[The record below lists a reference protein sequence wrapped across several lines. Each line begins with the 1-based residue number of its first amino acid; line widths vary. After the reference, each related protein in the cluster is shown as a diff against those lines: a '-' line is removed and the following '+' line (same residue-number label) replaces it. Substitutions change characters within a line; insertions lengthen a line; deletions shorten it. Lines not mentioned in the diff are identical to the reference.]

1 MQMLDESRLPNSI
14 VFKAERSM
22 VCRAF
27 AEQRVFTAS
36 IELTGNVVT
45 CILDDSEY
53 SFTAQQ
59 CGELA
64 DSLATLLK
72 TSTERAAGQVKIG
85 RPLQVDFCKIFYQFI
100 LSRSPASGGDRLYG
114 YDNDTD
120 SVLFGA
126 FGSFRY
132 PGTRDSYKL
141 FVGFNDELCLPFLG
155 IEDWVY
161 TFSFDEASWLI
172 EQLCVGGYLLAR
184 IEQLEAESKKNGRSY
199 Q

>member
-1 MQMLDESRLPNSI
+1 MLVLDKIGLPNSI
-14 VFKAERSM
+14 FFKAERSM
-22 VCRAF
+22 MCRAF
-27 AEQRVFTAS
+27 TEETVFTAS
-36 IELTGNVVT
+36 IELTRNVVT
-45 CILDDSEY
+45 CVLDDSEY

-72 TSTERAAGQVKIG
+72 TTERAASQVKNR
-85 RPLQVDFCKIFYQFI
+85 RPLQLDFCKIFYQLI
-100 LSRSPASGGDRLYG
+100 VSRSPASGCDRLYG

-120 SVLFGA
+120 NVFLGA
-126 FGSFRY
+126 SGSFRY

-155 IEDWVY
+155 IEECVY

-172 EQLCVGGYLLAR
+172 EQLCVGGYLLAQ
-184 IEQLEAESKKNGRSY
+184 IEQTEKEFKKSGRNF